1 MGILLFIWGA
11 IAFRSLP
18 IEAYPDVANIWVQVI
33 TQWPGHA
40 AEEVEQLVTIPVEVQ
55 MNGLL
60 HLASIR
66 SISVF
71 GLSVVTMIFDDS
83 ADNLLSRQQ
92 VVEKLTQLSLPPGLE
107 PGARARI
114 TVRSGRSCSTR

>member
-1 MGILLFIWGA
+1 MIRYLVDFALRNKLLVLAMGILLFIWGA

-60 HLASIR
+60 HLASLR
-66 SISVF
+66 STSVF
-71 GLSVVTMIFDDS
+71 GLSDEHAAVPRRASTAMAIIPVS
-83 ADNLLSRQQ
+83 PRR
-92 VVEKLTQLSLPPGLE
+92 
-107 PGARARI
+107 GAAPAP
-114 TVRSGRSCSTR
+114 TR

>member
-1 MGILLFIWGA
+1 MGALLFIWGA
-11 IAFRSLP
+11 ISFRSLP

-60 HLASIR
+60 HLTSLR
-66 SISVF
+66 STSVF
-71 GLSVVTMIFDDS
+71 GLSVVTMI
-83 ADNLLSRQQ
+83 
-92 VVEKLTQLSLPPGLE
+92 LTTLPT
-107 PGARARI
+107 I
-114 TVRSGRSCSTR
+114 C